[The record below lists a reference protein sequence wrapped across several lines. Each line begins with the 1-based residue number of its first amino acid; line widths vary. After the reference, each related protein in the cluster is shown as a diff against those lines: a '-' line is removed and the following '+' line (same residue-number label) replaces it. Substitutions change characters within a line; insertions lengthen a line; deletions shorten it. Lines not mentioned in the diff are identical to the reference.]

1 MNNAPNSYSRTRKRL
16 MAAVAS
22 LAVVGTIGAG
32 MLATGTAPVLA
43 EAVRVEAPQMP
54 SFADVVEHVSP
65 AVVSVKVKAKIQ
77 PTADDGSDDQGGF
90 DNLPDNPQ
98 LRRFFKEFRGFGDQG
113 QGGQF
118 GMRRFGHRDHGN
130 GEPRP
135 VAQGS
140 GFFISEDGY
149 LVTNNHVVSEGS
161 DFTVVTNDGKE
172 LDAKLIGT
180 DPRTDL
186 AVLKVDGGGNKFT
199 YVDFAD
205 DSKVRIGDWVV
216 AVGNPF
222 GLGGTVTAGIVS
234 ARGRDIGAGPYDDFI
249 QIDASV
255 NRGNSGG
262 PTFNLN
268 GQVIGINTAIYS
280 PNGGSVG
287 VGFAIPSDQAEKVV
301 AKLMKGGDIEYG
313 YLGVQIQPVTPD
325 VASAIGLDHPGGALV
340 SQVTDG
346 SPAAK
351 AGIETGDVITGFG
364 GQEIKDPKD
373 LSRAVADV
381 SPGAKETV
389 NIWRKGKATQ
399 ISADVGRNAEDQ
411 KTASSGNEG
420 RSPSA
425 EQGLRVPSLGLGLTD
440 LTPDIRDQLNLAG
453 NQRGAVVERVNPD
466 KAASAAGIQ
475 PGDVIVGVDQTP
487 VKTARQANQAIAEAG
502 KSGRKSVLLLIDRG
516 DAQIFV
522 AVPFAA
528 G

>member
-1 MNNAPNSYSRTRKRL
+1 MSPSSILRRHRVAALLGVALIISPVVVSFAQNNSGLSTVAATTQTPVAGITAPNGSF
-16 MAAVAS
+16 
-22 LAVVGTIGAG
+22 
-32 MLATGTAPVLA
+32 APVI
-43 EAVRVEAPQMP
+43 AVTK
-54 SFADVVEHVSP
+54 P
-65 AVVSVKVKAKIQ
+65 AVVTITSIMKAQ
-77 PTADDGSDDQGGF
+77 PQAGDDGSPLGGNVPFDQ
-90 DNLPDNPQ
+90 
-98 LRRFFKEFRGFGDQG
+98 FFQQFFGDQG
-113 QGGQF
+113 MPMPRTPPQQQGQ
-118 GMRRFGHRDHGN
+118 RA
-130 GEPRP
+130 E
-135 VAQGS
+135 ALGS
-140 GFFISEDGY
+140 GFIVGADGTI
-149 LVTNNHVVSEGS
+149 VTNNHVIDGASS
-161 DFTVVTNDGKE
+161 IKVTLDDGTE
-172 LDAKLIGT
+172 LPAKLVGHDAKN
-180 DPRTDL
+180 DL
-186 AVLKVDGGGNKFT
+186 AVLKIK
-199 YVDFAD
+199 AD
-205 DSKVRIGDWVV
+205 KPLPTVKWGDSSKLMTGDQVL
-216 AVGNPF
+216 AIGNPF
-222 GLGGTVTAGIVS
+222 GIGTTVTAGIVS
-234 ARGRDIGAGPYDDFI
+234 ARGRDLHSGPFDDFI
-249 QIDASV
+249 QIDASI
-255 NRGNSGG
+255 NHGNSGG
-262 PTFNLN
+262 PLVDVN
-268 GQVIGINTAIYS
+268 GNVIGINTAIYS

-325 VASAIGLDHPGGALV
+325 VASAIGLEHPGGALV

-351 AGIETGDVITGFG
+351 AGIKTGDVITGFG

-381 SPGAKETV
+381 SPGVKETLDV
-389 NIWRKGKATQ
+389 WRKGKAMQ

-420 RSPSA
+420 SSPSA

-466 KAASAAGIQ
+466 KAASVAGIQ